1 MGGAVLARLQAGL
14 GAGGVWRGQESPR
27 AGGSHLE
34 TRHCPLQQVKNSIII
49 IIIIIITTSESPSL
63 ILVYHQQTSAH

>member
-1 MGGAVLARLQAGL
+1 MLIRVKCSESPISESEEPDHDDQPVGGAILARLQAGL

-34 TRHCPLQQVKNSIII
+34 TRHRPLQQVIIR
-49 IIIIIITTSESPSL
+49 
-63 ILVYHQQTSAH
+63 V